1 MAPGSLFPCSVAIN
15 YSNSYG
21 RHKMTIP
28 LNEWSPVS
36 GGHIAGTNLAWDETQ
51 VDTDTMINGLVDLLK
66 VFQPTDCTFTDYT
79 ISTYASFTDPGVPKV
94 SKPIVTGVGTGGA
107 VIPATQATY
116 NFKTTG
122 FKPFKIVLLDTR
134 VSSDF
139 GPLKSLV
146 SPAND
151 DEIALRDFI
160 IDDANA
166 FMGRQNEQPAVLT
179 QVTYTLNEKLRKSY
193 RLD

>member
-1 MAPGSLFPCSVAIN
+1 MTPGSLFPCSVTIN
-15 YSNSYG
+15 YTNAYA

-28 LNEWSPVS
+28 LTEWSPVS
-36 GGHIAGTNLAWDETQ
+36 GGHVAGTNLAWDETQ
-51 VDTDTMINGLVDLLK
+51 VDTDTMIQGLVDLLK

-79 ISTYASFTDPGVPKV
+79 ISTYASFTDTGVPRV
-94 SKPIVTGVGTGGA
+94 SKTLTTAVGTGGA
-107 VIPATQATY
+107 VIPASQATY

-122 FKPFKIVLLDTR
+122 YKPFKIVLLDTR

-139 GPLKSLV
+139 GPLSALA

-160 IDDANA
+160 IDDSNA
-166 FMGRQNEQPAVLT
+166 FMGRQNEQPTILT
-179 QVTYTLNEKLRKSY
+179 RVTYTLNEKLRKSY